1 MRHATARE
9 QAVEERRVGIAPPL
23 GWMGAEPSRRQERAF
38 QVRAEDLR
46 PIRQRVQRRE
56 DLQLRGGDERR
67 EIRGD
72 AGRQHRRARARV
84 TLAVGVHEVDAGEA
98 VDLEI
103 DESGCGDPTAGSAE
117 ADTGDAVA
125 VDLDVARD
133 ERAVDER
140 RRDAEPHRRAR

>member
-1 MRHATARE
+1 M
-9 QAVEERRVGIAPPL
+9 
-23 GWMGAEPSRRQERAF
+23 
-38 QVRAEDLR
+38 
-46 PIRQRVQRRE
+46 
-56 DLQLRGGDERR
+56 
-67 EIRGD
+67 
-72 AGRQHRRARARV
+72 

-103 DESGCGDPTAGSAE
+103 DEAGCGDPAAGPAE